1 MSWEMQY
8 CLYLQTSK
16 IFPMQWMLL
25 KLPTN
30 LACTHSGSAT
40 GKHSLHWFADRT
52 WLLLHAY
59 LFGCVICLPSFFL
72 SRYIQS
78 TCATS
83 GEGLYEG
90 LDWLSNNIA
99 NKVSSTLRCIQ
110 FSHTICLV
118 LVTVFDHF
126 LTQWPAGINVGSCF
140 GDSWCSCGFYLAFLI
155 LVCVAVSLK
164 FWSVIFWFLFRTPFI
179 WLCKI
184 RWFVSYICKILAQF
198 LM

>member
-1 MSWEMQY
+1 MQGFWVTLPLLYLEVKRFSLPFVWNFLLIPFRMSWEMQY

-52 WLLLHAY
+52 RLLLHAY

-99 NKVSSTLRCIQ
+99 NKVISTLRCIQ

-118 LVTVFDHF
+118 LVAVFDHF
-126 LTQWPAGINVGSCF
+126 LTQWPAGINVGVVSVML
-140 GDSWCSCGFYLAFLI
+140 GAAVGFI
-155 LVCVAVSLK
+155 
-164 FWSVIFWFLFRTPFI
+164 
-179 WLCKI
+179 
-184 RWFVSYICKILAQF
+184 
-198 LM
+198 